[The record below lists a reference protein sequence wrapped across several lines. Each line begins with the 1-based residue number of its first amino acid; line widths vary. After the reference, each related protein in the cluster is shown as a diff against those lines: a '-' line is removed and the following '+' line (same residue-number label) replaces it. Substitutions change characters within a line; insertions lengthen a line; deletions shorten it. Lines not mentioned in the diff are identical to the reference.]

1 MSTHVGKLRV
11 LFLCT
16 GNSCRSQMAE
26 GWARHLKGDLIDA
39 YSAGVEPQE
48 LSARAVKVMAEAG
61 VDISKRRAKHI
72 RDLGR
77 VNFDY
82 VITVCDNA
90 RERCPF
96 FAGGVKSIHMGFEDP
111 PFLARNAKTEEE
123 ALTFY
128 RRVRDEIK
136 DFVQQLPEILKKGII
151 P

>member
-1 MSTHVGKLRV
+1 MSSHVGKMRV

-26 GWARHLKGDLIDA
+26 GWARYLKGDLIDA
-39 YSAGVEPQE
+39 YSAGVEPQK
-48 LSARAVKVMAEAG
+48 LNAQAVKVMAEVG
-61 VDISKRRAKHI
+61 VDISKQRAKHI

-90 RERCPF
+90 RERCPY

-111 PFLARNAKTEEE
+111 PFLARNSKTEEA
-123 ALTFY
+123 ALKHY

-136 DFVQQLPEILKKGII
+136 AFVQQLPEIMEKEII
-151 P
+151 L

>member
-1 MSTHVGKLRV
+1 MKLRV

-39 YSAGVEPQE
+39 FSAGVEPQE
-48 LSARAVKVMAEAG
+48 LSARAVKVMAEVG
-61 VDISKRRAKHI
+61 VDISRQHAKHI

-111 PFLARNAKTEEE
+111 PFLARNAKTEQE
-123 ALTFY
+123 ALVFY

-136 DFVQQLPEILKKGII
+136 DFVRQLPEILEKGLI

>member
-1 MSTHVGKLRV
+1 MSTHVKKLRV

-26 GWARHLKGDLIDA
+26 GWARRLKGDRIDA

-48 LSARAVKVMAEAG
+48 LDAKAVKVMAEVG
-61 VDISKRRAKHI
+61 VDISKQRAKHI

-82 VITVCDNA
+82 VVTVCDNA

-111 PFLARNAKTEEE
+111 PFLARNAKTEEG

-136 DFVQQLPEILKKGII
+136 DFVQQLPEILEKGII

>member
-1 MSTHVGKLRV
+1 MSTHVKKLRV

-48 LSARAVKVMAEAG
+48 LSARAVKVMAEVG
-61 VDISKRRAKHI
+61 VNISKQRAKHI

-77 VNFDY
+77 LNFDY

-90 RERCPF
+90 RDRCPF
-96 FAGGVKSIHMGFEDP
+96 FAGGVKSIHMGSEDP
-111 PFLARNAKTEEE
+111 PFLARNAKTEEG

-136 DFVQQLPEILKKGII
+136 AFVQQLPEILEKGII

>member
-1 MSTHVGKLRV
+1 
-11 LFLCT
+11 
-16 GNSCRSQMAE
+16 MAE
-26 GWARHLKGDLIDA
+26 GWARRLKGDLIDA

-48 LSARAVKVMAEAG
+48 LDANAVKVMAEVG
-61 VDISKRRAKHI
+61 VDISKQRAKHI

-77 VNFDY
+77 LNFDY

-111 PFLARNAKTEEE
+111 PFLARNAKTEEA
-123 ALTFY
+123 ALMHY
-128 RRVRDEIK
+128 RRVRDEIR

-151 P
+151 A

>member
-1 MSTHVGKLRV
+1 
-11 LFLCT
+11 
-16 GNSCRSQMAE
+16 MAE
-26 GWARHLKGDLIDA
+26 GWARYLHGDLIDA

-48 LSARAVKVMAEAG
+48 LSARAVRVMAEVG
-61 VDISKRRAKHI
+61 VDISRQRAKHI

-77 VNFDY
+77 LNFDY

-111 PFLARNAKTEEE
+111 PHLARNAKTEEE
-123 ALTFY
+123 ALTHY

-136 DFVQQLPEILKKGII
+136 DFVQQLPQILEKGII

>member
-1 MSTHVGKLRV
+1 MSPHIKKRLV

-26 GWARHLKGDLIDA
+26 GWAQYLHGDWIEA

-48 LSARAVKVMAEAG
+48 MNANAVKVMAEAG
-61 VDISKRRAKHI
+61 IDISKQRVKHI

-77 VNFDY
+77 LNFDY

-90 RERCPF
+90 RERCPY
-96 FAGGVKSIHMGFEDP
+96 FAGGVKSIHRGFEDP

-123 ALTFY
+123 ALKHY
-128 RRVRDEIK
+128 RRVRDEIR
-136 DFVQQLPEILKKGII
+136 DFVRQLPEMLEKGII

>member
-1 MSTHVGKLRV
+1 
-11 LFLCT
+11 
-16 GNSCRSQMAE
+16 
-26 GWARHLKGDLIDA
+26 LKGDLIDA

-48 LSARAVKVMAEAG
+48 LSARAVKVMAEVG
-61 VDISKRRAKHI
+61 VNISKQRAKHI

-96 FAGGVKSIHMGFEDP
+96 FAGAVKSMHMGFEDP

-123 ALTFY
+123 ALTHY
-128 RRVRDEIK
+128 RRVRDEIR
-136 DFVQQLPEILKKGII
+136 DFVQQLPENLEKVII

>member
-16 GNSCRSQMAE
+16 ANSCRSQMAE
-26 GWARHLKGDLIDA
+26 GWARHLKSDLINA
-39 YSAGVEPQE
+39 HSAGVEPEE
-48 LSARAVKVMAEAG
+48 LDARAVKVMAEAG
-61 VDISKRRAKHI
+61 VDISKQRARHI

-96 FAGGVKSIHMGFEDP
+96 FAGGVKSLHMGFEDP

-136 DFVQQLPEILKKGII
+136 DFVQQLPELLEKGISQ
-151 P
+151 

>member
-1 MSTHVGKLRV
+1 VSTHVGKLRV

-26 GWARHLKGDLIDA
+26 GWTRHLKGDLIDA

-48 LSARAVKVMAEAG
+48 LSARAVKVMADVG
-61 VDISKRRAKHI
+61 VDISKQRAKHI

-77 VNFDY
+77 LNFDY

-111 PFLARNAKTEEE
+111 PFLARNAKTEEA
-123 ALTFY
+123 ALMHY
-128 RRVRDEIK
+128 RRVRAEIK
-136 DFVQQLPEILKKGII
+136 AFVQQLPEILEKGII

>member
-1 MSTHVGKLRV
+1 MSTHVKKLRV

-26 GWARHLKGDLIDA
+26 GWTRHLHSSKIDA

-48 LSARAVKVMAEAG
+48 LSASAVKVMAEAG
-61 VDISKRRAKHI
+61 VDISKQRAKHI
-72 RDLGR
+72 RDVGR

-82 VITVCDNA
+82 VITVCDQA

-111 PFLARNAKTEEE
+111 PHLARNAKTEAET
-123 ALTFY
+123 LKHY

-136 DFVQQLPEILKKGII
+136 LFVQQLPEILEKGII

>member
-26 GWARHLKGDLIDA
+26 GWARHLHGDLIDA

-48 LSARAVKVMAEAG
+48 LSARAVRVMAEAG
-61 VDISKRRAKHI
+61 VDISKQRAKHI

-77 VNFDY
+77 LNFDY

-96 FAGGVKSIHMGFEDP
+96 FAGGVKSMHMGFEDP

-123 ALTFY
+123 ALTHY
-128 RRVRDEIK
+128 RRVRDEIR
-136 DFVQQLPEILKKGII
+136 DFVQQLPEILEKGII

>member
-1 MSTHVGKLRV
+1 VSTHVGKLRV

-26 GWARHLKGDLIDA
+26 GWARHLHGDLIDA

-48 LSARAVKVMAEAG
+48 LSARAVKVMAEVG
-61 VDISKRRAKHI
+61 VDISKQRAKHI

-82 VITVCDNA
+82 VVTVCDNA

-111 PFLARNAKTEEE
+111 PYLARNAKTEEA
-123 ALTFY
+123 ALMHY
-128 RRVRDEIK
+128 RRVCDEIK
-136 DFVQQLPEILKKGII
+136 AFVQQLPAVLEKGII
-151 P
+151 T

>member
-1 MSTHVGKLRV
+1 
-11 LFLCT
+11 
-16 GNSCRSQMAE
+16 MAE
-26 GWARHLKGDLIDA
+26 GWARYLHGDRIDA

-48 LSARAVKVMAEAG
+48 LSAKAVKVMAEVG

-96 FAGGVKSIHMGFEDP
+96 FAGGVKSMHMGFEDP
-111 PFLARNAKTEEE
+111 PFLARNARTEEG

-136 DFVQQLPEILKKGII
+136 DFVQQLPEILEKGII

>member
-26 GWARHLKGDLIDA
+26 GWARHLKADLISA
-39 YSAGVEPQE
+39 YSAGVEPQKIDVN
-48 LSARAVKVMAEAG
+48 AVRVMAEVG
-61 VDISKRRAKHI
+61 VDISKQRTKHI

-90 RERCPF
+90 RERCPY
-96 FAGGVKSIHMGFEDP
+96 FAGGVKSLHKGFEDP
-111 PFLARNAKTEEE
+111 PFLARNAKTEEA
-123 ALTFY
+123 ALMHY

-136 DFVQQLPEILKKGII
+136 AFVKQLPEILEKGII

>member
-1 MSTHVGKLRV
+1 VSTHVGKLRV

-26 GWARHLKGDLIDA
+26 GWARHLHGDLIDA

-48 LSARAVKVMAEAG
+48 LSARAVRVMAEAG
-61 VDISKRRAKHI
+61 VDISKQRAKHI

-77 VNFDY
+77 LNFDY

-96 FAGGVKSIHMGFEDP
+96 FAGGVKSMHMGFEDP

-123 ALTFY
+123 ALTHY
-128 RRVRDEIK
+128 RRVRDEIR
-136 DFVQQLPEILKKGII
+136 DFVQQLPEILEKGII

>member
-1 MSTHVGKLRV
+1 
-11 LFLCT
+11 
-16 GNSCRSQMAE
+16 MAE

-48 LSARAVKVMAEAG
+48 LSARTVKVMAEVG
-61 VDISKRRAKHI
+61 VNISKQRAKHI

-77 VNFDY
+77 LNFDY

-111 PFLARNAKTEEE
+111 PFLARNAKTEEQ
-123 ALTFY
+123 ALAHY

-136 DFVQQLPEILKKGII
+136 DFVQQLPEILEKGII

>member
-1 MSTHVGKLRV
+1 VSTHVGKLRV

-26 GWARHLKGDLIDA
+26 GWARHLHGDLIDA

-48 LSARAVKVMAEAG
+48 LSARAVKVMAEVG
-61 VDISKRRAKHI
+61 VDISKQRAKHI

-82 VITVCDNA
+82 VVTVCDNA

-111 PFLARNAKTEEE
+111 PCLARNAKTEEA
-123 ALTFY
+123 ALMHY
-128 RRVRDEIK
+128 RRVCDEIK
-136 DFVQQLPEILKKGII
+136 AFVQQLPAVLEKGII
-151 P
+151 T